1 MIHNVEMTLG
11 DAIFKLET
19 GKIAKQA
26 NGAVWLQYADTIIL
40 ITAVASDEPR
50 TNIDFLPLTVEYREK
65 AYAAGKIPGGF
76 FKRETR
82 PGDKETLSARQVDR
96 TIRPMFPDGF
106 TNEIQIIIFTLSSDQ
121 ENNADVLGICGASV
135 ALMISDIPFTEPV
148 AGVRVGRINGEFII
162 NPTFTQLEESDINVV
177 ISGTESS
184 IAMVEGKA
192 WEVSE
197 EDMLEALEFGHKHI
211 KQLIELQKKF
221 IEKVGLKE
229 KMSIIPVE
237 YPAGLEEKIIELA
250 LEDVKQGCK
259 IADKKERKK
268 AFKEIIIKLEEQLQ
282 ENIEE
287 PDPEI
292 TSTIKAI
299 FYTLEKKVMREM
311 ILNDSIRIDG
321 RKKTDIRQITCEIAL
336 LPRTHGSALFTRGQ
350 TQALVATTLGTKVD
364 EQRLDALEGESWKTF
379 MLHYNFPPFCTGEAK
394 FIRGPG
400 RREIGHGTLAER
412 ALEPVIPS
420 EENFPYTIRIVA
432 DVMESNGSSSMASVC
447 GASLSLMDAGVPIK
461 CPVAGIAMGL
471 IKEDDKIAILTDI
484 LGDEDHMGDMDFKVA
499 GTREGITAFQMDIKI
514 KGITIEIMK
523 EALAQAKEARISI
536 LNTMEQTIKEP
547 KADLSP
553 YAPRILIIKIST
565 SKIGTVIGPGGKM
578 IRSIS
583 EETGAI
589 INIESDG
596 TVFIASVDKDAA
608 EKAKERILRLTEEVE
623 YGKVYIGK
631 VTRITSFGA
640 FAEILPGQD
649 GLIHISELAHYRV
662 NKVED
667 ILRVG
672 DEVEVK
678 VIKIKDGKIDLSRK
692 ALLERKKY

>member
-499 GTREGITAFQMDIKI
+499 GTKEGITAVQMDIKI
-514 KGITIEIMK
+514 LELPKDILKKALEQARLGRIYILDKMLETIEAPRKEISSYAPKVTTITINPDKIREI
-523 EALAQAKEARISI
+523 
-536 LNTMEQTIKEP
+536 
-547 KADLSP
+547 
-553 YAPRILIIKIST
+553 
-565 SKIGTVIGPGGKM
+565 IGPNQPGGPC
-578 IRSIS
+578 R
-583 EETGAI
+583 GL
-589 INIESDG
+589 
-596 TVFIASVDKDAA
+596 V
-608 EKAKERILRLTEEVE
+608 
-623 YGKVYIGK
+623 
-631 VTRITSFGA
+631 
-640 FAEILPGQD
+640 PGQTQCNCQCFCAFLHSVAPTRD
-649 GLIHISELAHYRV
+649 RHGSSW
-662 NKVED
+662 
-667 ILRVG
+667 G
-672 DEVEVK
+672 
-678 VIKIKDGKIDLSRK
+678 
-692 ALLERKKY
+692 